1 MASTFR
7 DLLRQRLAT
16 MPGLGTG
23 GPVAT
28 SAETRTGIP
37 GGAAQARALAAPNQ
51 ADPMG
56 LSNQDPA
63 FRAAQEAWALWQR
76 KRASSAAA
84 GGGVPQS
91 AQSYD
96 QLVSRG
102 PGYGSQAARVANAQ
116 PIAAPQAPVVPQV
129 QDIRK
134 FEMNTQ
140 LPSGT
145 AAPPELPPVSDA
157 EWEAARQEQIRA
169 FSYLTA
175 APNDPQAQ
183 AAYDAAV
190 ARVQDLSLRRNG
202 PNYFTGKSAMDLL
215 DVPRD
220 LIVTEMGAN
229 AYDVATGK
237 KQDWGAEWAAV
248 APGNWMIPGIDQ
260 TRFTQDFE
268 AWVENPANWQAIRFA
283 AENGFQADENS
294 PRFTGGRAVWEL
306 FINSA
311 GTAYK
316 VAADI
321 LLDPSILAAPAQQ
334 VGKGFT
340 RIGAAAT
347 ADARPMAATIYRGAG
362 RALSLPQDVL
372 DRSVDAPFNV
382 IGDAIGGTIRYV
394 DGKLRP
400 GKSGILDESLY
411 DQGVEAANTLDRSI
425 TAYEGTRPIDPDV
438 PDAGP
443 MPPPDGPSSPSG
455 MPRYTMAV
463 ENGENVIRDPQGEV
477 VERLP
482 YQAQTGLEPP
492 RVNRDAQRTLDRYN
506 FDIDTAEYTQAG
518 AVLPDRNLGWADP
531 RYNAT
536 TRQGRDRPMTIT
548 DRAAYDATIPA
559 EQRQAFW
566 TEVTP
571 QIEEHVRVMDDIRA
585 REMSADFGRGVSYE
599 RDFVQGGTQRHTPEK
614 AFEEVRHVAEDLIP
628 AWRKHIQGQDV
639 PPYQRRYTD
648 RTSDAALIETAV
660 FGSRDEAIAARKQLR
675 INGTRIEGFR
685 DGKDFVDRLAM
696 MAKDVNGEGFLSTDP
711 TAVRSRAY
719 REAMRTQN
727 PDPAAIQEVAPQV
740 NRRVVGQ
747 TPGGNNIEQSFDPT
761 DTTGFKSIFQSQDE
775 LIGGQYIVRQDG
787 LGGPWQ
793 VLRSG
798 DNTVLASFPTEEAI
812 IIDGVAYQP
821 GKIAARAEADR
832 LIAAL
837 PDAVERSIDQATIS
851 APDMAPPVLPEPKTT
866 PQGRK
871 KPEHMPWDDTLDDDM
886 ALRMANAKVNWR
898 TPTGNAVKG
907 GQARSVYVIPRGSG
921 TRGMDRVKIQWVQ
934 RRDGD
939 MWQVFRGEV
948 PDKNTVELA
957 TLQDAIA
964 LADEMAN
971 LIKKGMVNPDK
982 KTLGII
988 NRPPNEEAAMA
999 ALRDDYGMIEGLG
1012 DTAARSA
1019 ADQSHVGLAHQIGKL
1034 TTEDYDYLSQVVT
1047 YNDRPMRLWEAYEM
1061 ALYDF
1066 RDDKLKAKQ
1075 ALVDQLM
1082 SPEVKAVMDER
1093 RMTAAE
1099 RKAFNATKSKA
1110 RRALDAALRPYDA
1123 WTNFYR
1129 QRIMFNWARGT
1140 AGVLA
1145 DQIER
1150 TYSLSLNREYRAA
1163 LTAWDPRTIKR
1174 FLADERGKEKVLDAM
1189 ESVARYRKVHGKN
1202 PPADWLQMVETRFM
1216 EGGNKNVAGE
1226 GLGWVYNKTPL
1237 RATADPFIRDLRVSM
1252 DRHARYQLGMAAWDR
1267 NLADGHLRMRGLV
1280 RTQAEKNGLNG
1291 DEAVRAFDAFAK
1303 EEGGYYSGDMVYQW
1317 ARDFGMVDG
1326 RAKRLGRDW
1335 AEISNGASRA
1345 ADERVR
1351 KLLFSYKM
1359 TNADNILRRGMLF
1372 HYWISR
1378 AAVLHA
1384 RTTLQNP
1391 WLLNAYAN
1399 AWNAMEKE
1407 AEANGY
1413 PPNIIGFTKLMQSEL
1428 GMYALV
1434 SPANLL
1440 VPFFFLMEGAASE
1453 NQDPGVLGFIRRW
1466 GGFINPQIEAAAAI
1480 LGFHNRVPDLT
1491 GTTAVRRA
1499 LRVTINWLNN
1509 NGYAGLVPD
1518 AMGEE
1523 GTWQESWLDQYMV
1536 WGVGKAN
1543 AFMRAVTGGE
1553 DSPLNEFVTYDT
1565 GGYEQDQM
1573 QTILLDFA
1581 EAEFGGTADTWT
1593 DAQWDKYF
1601 VAQTAIMTGS
1611 KGNDLSDQTIDAYSD
1626 ERLLGIGLTTVM
1638 PGGVVQRY
1646 APRDQDLIGNRE
1658 GDPNASLRRDLATA
1672 GSPQDA
1678 ELTALHERFKNLGD
1692 ERETALWDGYWSIV
1706 NPDNVGDGDVLV
1718 IGNERYFGHQIKRMS
1733 EPEREALA
1741 KRWLNSYDG
1750 QAEFDAY
1757 GEKRKTFLAE
1767 HPEYG
1772 DFKEYQKGVYGYD
1785 GGVRKWRERQAI
1797 KDKQFAAEQESVR
1810 ARYASQGKSG
1820 EVLEAELDGWAG
1832 SIAGYKAASGYR
1844 DSSYDPP
1851 MDETVQDFGFTA
1863 DTGGG
1868 KTSAPSAP
1876 KSTPQKIGDTITR
1889 YYERLDAATLQ
1900 LAAAGYDESVVDLVN
1915 HPYYGATLQPFDI
1928 PEMPDEV
1935 RLYLAWQEQQPK
1947 GADTSVEAY
1956 VRFLESFALRPA
1968 A

>member
-1 MASTFR
+1 
-7 DLLRQRLAT
+7 
-16 MPGLGTG
+16 
-23 GPVAT
+23 
-28 SAETRTGIP
+28 
-37 GGAAQARALAAPNQ
+37 
-51 ADPMG
+51 
-56 LSNQDPA
+56 
-63 FRAAQEAWALWQR
+63 
-76 KRASSAAA
+76 
-84 GGGVPQS
+84 
-91 AQSYD
+91 
-96 QLVSRG
+96 
-102 PGYGSQAARVANAQ
+102 
-116 PIAAPQAPVVPQV
+116 
-129 QDIRK
+129 
-134 FEMNTQ
+134 
-140 LPSGT
+140 
-145 AAPPELPPVSDA
+145 
-157 EWEAARQEQIRA
+157 
-169 FSYLTA
+169 
-175 APNDPQAQ
+175 
-183 AAYDAAV
+183 
-190 ARVQDLSLRRNG
+190 
-202 PNYFTGKSAMDLL
+202 
-215 DVPRD
+215 
-220 LIVTEMGAN
+220 
-229 AYDVATGK
+229 
-237 KQDWGAEWAAV
+237 
-248 APGNWMIPGIDQ
+248 
-260 TRFTQDFE
+260 
-268 AWVENPANWQAIRFA
+268 
-283 AENGFQADENS
+283 
-294 PRFTGGRAVWEL
+294 
-306 FINSA
+306 
-311 GTAYK
+311 
-316 VAADI
+316 
-321 LLDPSILAAPAQQ
+321 
-334 VGKGFT
+334 
-340 RIGAAAT
+340 
-347 ADARPMAATIYRGAG
+347 
-362 RALSLPQDVL
+362 
-372 DRSVDAPFNV
+372 
-382 IGDAIGGTIRYV
+382 
-394 DGKLRP
+394 
-400 GKSGILDESLY
+400 
-411 DQGVEAANTLDRSI
+411 
-425 TAYEGTRPIDPDV
+425 
-438 PDAGP
+438 
-443 MPPPDGPSSPSG
+443 
-455 MPRYTMAV
+455 
-463 ENGENVIRDPQGEV
+463 
-477 VERLP
+477 
-482 YQAQTGLEPP
+482 
-492 RVNRDAQRTLDRYN
+492 
-506 FDIDTAEYTQAG
+506 
-518 AVLPDRNLGWADP
+518 
-531 RYNAT
+531 
-536 TRQGRDRPMTIT
+536 
-548 DRAAYDATIPA
+548 
-559 EQRQAFW
+559 
-566 TEVTP
+566 
-571 QIEEHVRVMDDIRA
+571 
-585 REMSADFGRGVSYE
+585 
-599 RDFVQGGTQRHTPEK
+599 
-614 AFEEVRHVAEDLIP
+614 
-628 AWRKHIQGQDV
+628 
-639 PPYQRRYTD
+639 
-648 RTSDAALIETAV
+648 
-660 FGSRDEAIAARKQLR
+660 
-675 INGTRIEGFR
+675 
-685 DGKDFVDRLAM
+685 
-696 MAKDVNGEGFLSTDP
+696 
-711 TAVRSRAY
+711 
-719 REAMRTQN
+719 
-727 PDPAAIQEVAPQV
+727 
-740 NRRVVGQ
+740 
-747 TPGGNNIEQSFDPT
+747 
-761 DTTGFKSIFQSQDE
+761 
-775 LIGGQYIVRQDG
+775 
-787 LGGPWQ
+787 
-793 VLRSG
+793 
-798 DNTVLASFPTEEAI
+798 
-812 IIDGVAYQP
+812 
-821 GKIAARAEADR
+821 
-832 LIAAL
+832 
-837 PDAVERSIDQATIS
+837 
-851 APDMAPPVLPEPKTT
+851 
-866 PQGRK
+866 
-871 KPEHMPWDDTLDDDM
+871 
-886 ALRMANAKVNWR
+886 
-898 TPTGNAVKG
+898 
-907 GQARSVYVIPRGSG
+907 
-921 TRGMDRVKIQWVQ
+921 
-934 RRDGD
+934 
-939 MWQVFRGEV
+939 
-948 PDKNTVELA
+948 
-957 TLQDAIA
+957 
-964 LADEMAN
+964 
-971 LIKKGMVNPDK
+971 
-982 KTLGII
+982 
-988 NRPPNEEAAMA
+988 
-999 ALRDDYGMIEGLG
+999 
-1012 DTAARSA
+1012 
-1019 ADQSHVGLAHQIGKL
+1019 
-1034 TTEDYDYLSQVVT
+1034 
-1047 YNDRPMRLWEAYEM
+1047 
-1061 ALYDF
+1061 
-1066 RDDKLKAKQ
+1066 
-1075 ALVDQLM
+1075 
-1082 SPEVKAVMDER
+1082 
-1093 RMTAAE
+1093 
-1099 RKAFNATKSKA
+1099 
-1110 RRALDAALRPYDA
+1110 
-1123 WTNFYR
+1123 
-1129 QRIMFNWARGT
+1129 
-1140 AGVLA
+1140 
-1145 DQIER
+1145 
-1150 TYSLSLNREYRAA
+1150 
-1163 LTAWDPRTIKR
+1163 
-1174 FLADERGKEKVLDAM
+1174 
-1189 ESVARYRKVHGKN
+1189 
-1202 PPADWLQMVETRFM
+1202 
-1216 EGGNKNVAGE
+1216 
-1226 GLGWVYNKTPL
+1226 
-1237 RATADPFIRDLRVSM
+1237 
-1252 DRHARYQLGMAAWDR
+1252 
-1267 NLADGHLRMRGLV
+1267 
-1280 RTQAEKNGLNG
+1280 
-1291 DEAVRAFDAFAK
+1291 
-1303 EEGGYYSGDMVYQW
+1303 
-1317 ARDFGMVDG
+1317 
-1326 RAKRLGRDW
+1326 
-1335 AEISNGASRA
+1335 
-1345 ADERVR
+1345 
-1351 KLLFSYKM
+1351 M